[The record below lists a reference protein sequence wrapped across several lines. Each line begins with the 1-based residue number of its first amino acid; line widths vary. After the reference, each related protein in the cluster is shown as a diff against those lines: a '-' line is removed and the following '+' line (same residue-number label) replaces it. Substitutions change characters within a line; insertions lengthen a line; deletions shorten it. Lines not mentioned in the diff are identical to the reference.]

1 MKYVII
7 PTGTNTAETRA
18 VSPHSCSFFLFTTK
32 RFLVL
37 ILVFPANSGT
47 ITFKHGNCSSAE
59 TKSIAERKKKLSL
72 GKLQQRAPRKPCESI
87 PPFLVET
94 VKKYAAG

>member
-59 TKSIAERKKKLSL
+59 TNSIAERKKTEFRKAPATCATEALRIYTA
-72 GKLQQRAPRKPCESI
+72 RAFSC
-87 PPFLVET
+87 
-94 VKKYAAG
+94 

>member
-47 ITFKHGNCSSAE
+47 ITFQHGNCSSAE
-59 TKSIAERKKKLSL
+59 TKSIAERKKTEFRK
-72 GKLQQRAPRKPCESI
+72 APPTCATEALRIYTAFSC
-87 PPFLVET
+87 
-94 VKKYAAG
+94 